1 MKNRFTV
8 KTVNMNTTSLNWKK
22 IKMSEYLDIHVG
34 EGWIDFF
41 NVEDYFYLLE
51 YLDGD

>member
-1 MKNRFTV
+1 MKSM
-8 KTVNMNTTSLNWKK
+8 K
-22 IKMSEYLDIHVG
+22 KMSEYLDIHVG

-51 YLDGD
+51 YLDED